1 MWCSDHWWT
10 TGITWDLVR
19 NADSQGPFQYFW
31 VRTFGGGARQSVFN
45 TFSRGFWY
53 MLKSEIHCSIIS
65 SLFLPYKSHVPLVKY
80 FQSLN
85 KDLIL
90 CKREFI
96 SQIWINMWSTQIVL
110 IFSLCRASGPAWLY
124 LSVSRPSHIRLVLCA
139 VSPSPADQTLSQ
151 AWGQGL

>member
-1 MWCSDHWWT
+1 MWCSDYWWA
-10 TGITWDLVR
+10 TGIARHHVR
-19 NADSQGPFQYFW
+19 NADSHCLFQYFW
-31 VRTFGGGARQSVFN
+31 VRTFGGGARPSFFY

-53 MLKSEIHCSIIS
+53 TLKFETHCSIIS

-90 CKREFI
+90 GKCEFI

-110 IFSLCRASGPAWLY
+110 IFSLCSASGPAWFCP
-124 LSVSRPSHIRLVLCA
+124 SVSRPSHIRHILCA

-151 AWGQGL
+151 AWGQGP